1 MNKKFIKNLYK
12 ANLEADV
19 YLDKQRIEKFVDTVF
34 RFLFQLEDKK
44 YHSIQAVQ
52 MRLEE
57 LKSEFTGILFNV
69 LNNKQEAETI
79 VEEFSE
85 KLPELYDALLKDA
98 QEILENDPAAQSLE
112 EIYIAYPGFFAI
124 AAYRFAHQLHKQ
136 NVNLLPRIW
145 TEYAHGK
152 TGIDI
157 HPGAQIGVPFFID
170 HGTGIVIGE
179 TSVIGSHVKI
189 YQGVTIGAVSVSKDK
204 TNTKRH
210 PTLEDHVV
218 VYSNATILGGETT
231 IGHHSVIGGNVWLTK
246 SVEPYSLVFHE
257 AQIKIKDKNVD
268 KIEPINFII

>member
-19 YLDKQRIEKFVDTVF
+19 YLDKQRIEQFVDTVF

-136 NVNLLPRIW
+136 KVNLLPRIW

-179 TSVIGSHVKI
+179 TSIIGSHVKI

-257 AQIKIKDKNVD
+257 AKIKIKDKNVD

>member
-1 MNKKFIKNLYK
+1 MNKNFIKSLYR
-12 ANLEADV
+12 ANLNANV
-19 YLDKQRIEKFVDTVF
+19 YLDKQRIEEFVDTVF

-57 LKSEFTGILFNV
+57 LKSEFTGILFNI
-69 LNNKQEAETI
+69 LNNKQEAESI

-85 KLPELYDALLKDA
+85 QLPYLYEALLKDA
-98 QEILENDPAAQSLE
+98 EEILENDPAARSLE

-124 AAYRFAHQLHKQ
+124 AVYRFAHQLHKQ
-136 NVNLLPRIW
+136 KVNLLPRIW

-179 TSVIGSHVKI
+179 TSIIGSHVKI
-189 YQGVTIGAVSVSKDK
+189 YQGVTIGAVSVSKENA
-204 TNTKRH
+204 NTKRH
-210 PTLEDHVV
+210 PTLENHVV

-231 IGHHSVIGGNVWLTK
+231 IGHHSIIGGNVWLTN

-257 AQIKIKDKNVD
+257 AQIKIKDKKSNQS
-268 KIEPINFII
+268 EPINFII